1 MNSRYFTRA
10 EWECSEHKLYCEI
23 GNRIVELKY
32 TTQASG
38 DMYKY
43 AIHTVGESWDIWS
56 AMTVEEIK
64 KLESRIVE
72 AIETARKGLDKK

>member
-1 MNSRYFTRA
+1 
-10 EWECSEHKLYCEI
+10 
-23 GNRIVELKY
+23 
-32 TTQASG
+32 
-38 DMYKY
+38 MYKY